1 MLLVYARFKLP
12 SWEKTKTKKN
22 NWLTIHYPWHFKDHY
37 LRWKGKE
44 KEIIW
49 IPNVYISLFNMKC
62 SNNSHVDRL
71 SFLKVSCLL
80 PCRSNL
86 FIGFYMLYLLLY
98 KDRSCFKWKTRKT
111 EFHNLQTSLAY
122 SFSDVLLLVSNC
134 NK

>member
-49 IPNVYISLFNMKC
+49 IPNVYISLFNKKC

-71 SFLKVSCLL
+71 FFFWKCHVYFLVEAICLL
-80 PCRSNL
+80 VFTCYIYYYTKTVAVLSERQEKQSS
-86 FIGFYMLYLLLY
+86 IIYRLLWLTPFPMHCY
-98 KDRSCFKWKTRKT
+98 
-111 EFHNLQTSLAY
+111 
-122 SFSDVLLLVSNC
+122 
-134 NK
+134 